1 MKTVVLN
8 ESFLKDTHLDRLKK
22 LGEVEVLL
30 GTTSE
35 DLAIERLKGADVAIA
50 DMFESPLNKTV
61 LANVPSVKFISI
73 NTTGFDLVDIASAR
87 ENNITVSNVPGFG
100 TQGVAEHAIALLF
113 ATVRHI
119 VADDKAMRAG
129 PFQLDPA
136 NRDHDR
142 YLGTDVYGKTIGII
156 GLGQIGTRVAELAMA
171 LGMNVLTYNRSPR
184 EVAGIEMVSLEEL
197 LKRSDV
203 VSLNGAYS
211 PDQEN
216 LINEDMIALMKK
228 TAVLINTARG
238 SFVDD
243 TALAKALT
251 ENRIAGAG
259 LDFLHDWS
267 SDNPLL
273 KLDNVVLTPHVG
285 WFTEESLANLADIIV
300 ENVEAFASG
309 KPINVISM
317 LATPQ

>member
-8 ESFLKDTHLDRLKK
+8 ESFLKDSQLDRLKK

-35 DLAIERLKGADVAIA
+35 DLAIERLQGADVAIA

-61 LANVPSVKFISI
+61 FASIPSVKFISL
-73 NTTGFDLVDIASAR
+73 NTTGFDLVDITSAR
-87 ENNITVSNVPGFG
+87 ENNVIVSNVPGFG

-113 ATVRHI
+113 ATARHI
-119 VADDKAMRAG
+119 AVGDKAMRAG

-136 NRDHDR
+136 NREHDR
-142 YLGTDVYGKTIGII
+142 YLGTDIHGKTIGII
-156 GLGQIGTRVAELAMA
+156 GLGQIGTRVAELAAA
-171 LGMNVLTYNRSPR
+171 LGMKVLAYNRSPR
-184 EVAGIEMVSLEEL
+184 DVPGIELVSLEDL

-211 PDQEN
+211 ADQEN
-216 LINEDMIALMKK
+216 LLNEDMMALMKK
-228 TAVLINTARG
+228 TAILINTARG
-238 SFVDD
+238 NFVDD

-251 ENRIAGAG
+251 ENRLAGAG

-273 KLDNVVLTPHVG
+273 ALDNVVLTPHVG

-300 ENVEAFASG
+300 DNVEAFASG
-309 KPINVISM
+309 KPINVIST
-317 LATPQ
+317 LATR